1 MGEEINANV
10 PLELPTG
17 SMFWFRTAAL
27 RPLLNLG
34 LDFFHFDPE
43 EGQMDGTL
51 AHSIERC
58 FFYVVE
64 IAGYDWLR
72 FRATDGQGEQLS
84 KIDVSN
90 LETAFARIL
99 PRLTQPNEIG
109 KPDTELV

>member
-1 MGEEINANV
+1 MGEEIDANV

-43 EGQMDGTL
+43 EGQTDGTL

-72 FRATDGQGEQLS
+72 FRAIDSQGGQSS
-84 KIDVSN
+84 KIDVSH
-90 LETAFARIL
+90 LDAAFEPLLRRPGAHSHR
-99 PRLTQPNEIG
+99 NA
-109 KPDTELV
+109 V